1 MTTLVNGLEQR
12 GKRYGLQTM
21 REVGGMANAG
31 IFERLDEIT
40 PTPTKGRGN
49 ERNTCCRSTT
59 QPGAVQP
66 GGDG

>member
-40 PTPTKGRGN
+40 PDTN
-49 ERNTCCRSTT
+49 E
-59 QPGAVQP
+59 GARQ
-66 GGDG
+66 